1 MTTRDWRIFKE
12 DFNISTKGGGI
23 PNPIRSW
30 EESELPDWLLN
41 AVKDANY
48 KKPTPVQMQAIP
60 IGLQGRDILGVAETG
75 SGKTAAFVLPMLVY
89 ISKLPKMTREM
100 EADGPYALVLAP
112 SRELASQ
119 IETETKKFA
128 KYSVCKF
135 LLLNQTFS
143 FTNHQFPS
151 PFIQNSWHVKMEL
164 KVAVIFSGF
173 LKLK

>member
-128 KYSVCKF
+128 KYS
-135 LLLNQTFS
+135 
-143 FTNHQFPS
+143 
-151 PFIQNSWHVKMEL
+151 HVKMEL

>member
-41 AVKDANY
+41 AVEDANY

-112 SRELASQ
+112 SRVSE
-119 IETETKKFA
+119 
-128 KYSVCKF
+128 
-135 LLLNQTFS
+135 
-143 FTNHQFPS
+143 PD
-151 PFIQNSWHVKMEL
+151 
-164 KVAVIFSGF
+164 
-173 LKLK
+173 